1 MSLSHRAAHYIFRRD
16 MFHYFLYVACGV
28 FPICLAYAAY
38 VILGRLVVLRG
49 LRQLAFRV
57 QMLAHGRTARLG
69 TLLNA
74 HPLALF
80 FSDRL
85 SVEIERELVR
95 LERCR
100 RIPTPYHSRQ
110 YMPFAFDWIKL
121 LRRRVERIEQGI

>member
-1 MSLSHRAAHYIFRRD
+1 
-16 MFHYFLYVACGV
+16 MFYYFIYAACGV
-28 FPICLAYAAY
+28 FLICLAYAAY

-57 QMLAHGRTARLG
+57 QMLAHGRTSRLG
-69 TLLNA
+69 SLLNA
-74 HPLALF
+74 HPISLF

-85 SVEIERELVR
+85 SVELERELGH
-95 LERCR
+95 LERRR

-110 YMPFAFDWIKL
+110 CMPFAFDRLKL